1 MSEQGIQLSVVI
13 ASHNRRELLRRCL
26 DSLAAQTQDPA
37 DFEVLVADDGSSDGT
52 AAMVAGLATPY
63 RLRLLSLS
71 KRGQAAAQNAAVEAA
86 AAPVCL
92 TLDDDVVA
100 SPTLVAAHL
109 AAHREDPRTIG
120 VGALTQ
126 VLSASEDWFSEAMA
140 RGWAEHYRSLAARP
154 ARWNDCFGANVSLPR
169 EPLRQLGG
177 IATDLDS
184 GFDLEVAL
192 RLCEAG
198 CVPRFLPEAHGV
210 HEDTAKGTDRVV
222 RDAWLQGATFV
233 ELDRRYP
240 GRVGELVEWGRGAG
254 RGELLAR
261 RLALVLRVP
270 PAPLIRLGQV
280 LPGRG
285 RKMIWLHFVLRL
297 AVWRGVRANVDGRR
311 WRSLTATRRQPAAS
325 SRQLAGDTGA
335 RS

>member
-1 MSEQGIQLSVVI
+1 MPPETVPELSVIV

-26 DSLAAQTQDPA
+26 DSLAAQTEDPA
-37 DFEVLVADDGSSDGT
+37 GFEVIVADDGSGDGT
-52 AAMVAGLATPY
+52 EAMVEGLATPY
-63 RLRLLSLS
+63 RLRLLSLP
-71 KRGQAAAQNAAVEAA
+71 KRGQAAAQNAGVEAA

-100 SPTLVAAHL
+100 SPALVAAHL

-140 RGWAEHYRSLAARP
+140 RGWSEHYRSLATRP
-154 ARWNDCFGANVSLPR
+154 ARWTDCFGANVSLPR
-169 EPLRQLGG
+169 EPLLEVGG

-192 RLCEAG
+192 RLCDAG
-198 CVPRFLPEAHGV
+198 CVPRFLPEAQGV
-210 HEDTAKGTDRVV
+210 HDDTAKRTDGVV
-222 RDAWLQGATFV
+222 RDAWRQGVTFV

-254 RGELLAR
+254 RAELLAR
-261 RLALVLRVP
+261 RLALALRVP
-270 PAPLIRLGQV
+270 PALLIRLGHL

-285 RKMIWLHFVLRL
+285 RKMVWLHFVLRL
-297 AVWRGVRANVDGRR
+297 AVWRGVRANVDRRR
-311 WRSLTATRRQPAAS
+311 WRSLTARRPPAP
-325 SRQLAGDTGA
+325 DTGA
-335 RS
+335 GT